1 MTKKYVMLIKNDA
14 AANNNKFYEV
24 KLEDDDQVGVRY
36 GRVGDKSGV
45 MNNEMILPN
54 LDQIHLDY
62 LCKFE

>member
-1 MTKKYVMLIKNDA
+1 MPIKNDA

-24 KLEDDDQVGVRY
+24 KLEDDDQVVVRY
-36 GRVGDKSGV
+36 GRVGGKSGV

>member
-1 MTKKYVMLIKNDA
+1 MLIKNDA